1 MNNKIW
7 VYKNV
12 DVKITKDLVNKYG
25 FNDLCASVLQN
36 RTQIVGGNIDNL
48 FKRLLYNLHNPF
60 LLNDMDKAV
69 IRIEKAIM
77 RNEKITVFGDYDAD
91 GVTSTAVLYMFLK
104 ESGADVNYFIPN
116 RFSDGYGMNKS
127 AVKNIYDNGT
137 NLIIT
142 VDNGIASKDE
152 VSYAMSLG
160 MDVIVTDHHECPKEI
175 PDCCAVI
182 NPKREDSTYPFCE
195 LSGVGVV
202 FKLVTALNKGT
213 LESIIKKYILI
224 TAIGTVADVV
234 PLNDENRAIVSM
246 GLKMVPYC
254 KNIGLNSLF
263 DVSSVNRD
271 ENIGV
276 SDFSFGVVPR
286 INAAGR
292 LDDASVCVEL
302 ITSSDKSRCVEIS
315 EFLDGL
321 NRNRQE
327 IEKEITEKA
336 FEIIEKQ
343 KLYKDNCIVVYEKGW
358 NHGVIG
364 IVSSK
369 ISEKYYKPSFV
380 LTDDGCK
387 VKGSGRS
394 ISGFDL
400 YDSLCYCSDVLE
412 KFGGHS
418 QAAGL
423 SLSENNIEKF
433 REKINK
439 YAKDNSDENTFVQ
452 KIYIDAVLKPEH
464 LNTDCIEKIKI
475 LEPYGVGNPKPVFA
489 LLDAT
494 VLKKQNLSDGKHIK
508 MRVKSGNCE
517 IDAIGFS
524 MGDFYGLIDEGDI
537 VDLAG
542 NLDINEYRGFLK
554 PQLVL
559 KDIKRIR
566 KMQRSV

>member
-12 DVKITKDLVNKYG
+12 DSKITKDLVNRYG
-25 FNDLCASVLQN
+25 FNELCASVLQN
-36 RTQIVGGNIDNL
+36 RTEIVGGNIDNL
-48 FKRLLYNLHNPF
+48 FKRLLHNLHNPF

-69 IRIEKAIM
+69 TRIEKAIM
-77 RNEKITVFGDYDAD
+77 RNEKITIFGDYDAD

-104 ESGADVNYFIPN
+104 EIGANADYFIPN
-116 RFSDGYGMNKS
+116 RFTDGYGMNKD
-127 AVKNIYDNGT
+127 AVKNIYDKGT

-142 VDNGIASKDE
+142 VDNGIAAACE
-152 VSYAMSLG
+152 VAYAISLG
-160 MDVIVTDHHECPKEI
+160 MDVIVTDHHECPKNI
-175 PDCCAVI
+175 PECCAVI
-182 NPKREDSTYPFCE
+182 NPKREDSAYPFCE

-224 TAIGTVADVV
+224 TAIGTIADVV

-254 KNIGLNSLF
+254 NNPGLNSLF
-263 DVSSVNRD
+263 DVSDVSRD
-271 ENIGV
+271 ESVGV
-276 SDFSFGVVPR
+276 CDFSFGVVPR

-302 ITSSDKSRCVEIS
+302 ITSSDKTKCDEIS
-315 EFLDGL
+315 AYLDGL
-321 NRNRQE
+321 NRSRQE
-327 IEKEITEKA
+327 IEKEITDKA
-336 FEIIEKQ
+336 FDIIDEQ
-343 KLYKDNCIVVYEKGW
+343 RLYKDDVIVVYGREW

-364 IVSSK
+364 IVASK
-369 ISEKYYKPSFV
+369 ISEKYYKPCIV
-380 LTDDGCK
+380 LTDDEQNF
-387 VKGSGRS
+387 KGSGRS

-400 YDSLCYCSDVLE
+400 YDSLCYCSGVLE

-423 SLSENNIEKF
+423 SLSENNIDKF
-433 REKINK
+433 KELINE
-439 YAKDNSDENTFVQ
+439 YAKNNTDENTFVQ

-464 LNTDCIEKIKI
+464 LNIDCIDKIKI

-489 LLDAT
+489 LLDAK
-494 VLKKQNLSDGKHIK
+494 VLKKQSLSDGKHIK
-508 MRVKSGNCE
+508 MRVKSGVSE
-517 IDAIGFS
+517 IDVIGFS
-524 MGDFYGLIDEGDI
+524 MGDFYGLIDEGDT

-542 NLDINEYRGFLK
+542 SLDINEYRGFLK
-554 PQLVL
+554 PQIIL

-566 KMQRSV
+566 KM

>member
-12 DVKITKDLVNKYG
+12 DSKITKDLVNRYG
-25 FNDLCASVLQN
+25 FDELCASVLQN
-36 RTQIVGGNIDNL
+36 RTEIVGGNIDNL
-48 FKRLLYNLHNPF
+48 FKRLLHNLHNPF

-69 IRIEKAIM
+69 TRIEKAIM
-77 RNEKITVFGDYDAD
+77 RNEKITIFGDYDAD

-104 ESGADVNYFIPN
+104 ENGADVNYFLPN
-116 RFSDGYGMNKS
+116 RFVDGYGMNKD
-127 AVKNIYDNGT
+127 AVKKIFDDGT

-142 VDNGIASKDE
+142 VDNGIAATEE

-160 MDVIVTDHHECPKEI
+160 MDVIVTDHHECPKNI
-175 PDCCAVI
+175 PKCCAVI

-202 FKLVTALNKGT
+202 FKLITALNKGT

-224 TAIGTVADVV
+224 TAIGTIADVV

-246 GLKMVPYC
+246 GLKMVPFC
-254 KNIGLNSLF
+254 NNVGLNSLF
-263 DVSSVNRD
+263 DVSALKCD

-276 SDFSFGVVPR
+276 SDFSFGIVPR

-292 LDDASVCVEL
+292 LDDASICVEL
-302 ITSSDKSRCVEIS
+302 ITSCDKTRCDEIS
-315 EFLDGL
+315 GFLDSL

-336 FEIIEKQ
+336 FEIIDSE
-343 KLYKDNCIVVYEKGW
+343 KLYKDNVIVVCGNGW

-364 IVSSK
+364 IVASK
-369 ISEKYYKPSFV
+369 ITDKFYKPCIV
-380 LTDDGCK
+380 LTDDVNGF
-387 VKGSGRS
+387 KGSGRS

-400 YDSLCYCSDVLE
+400 YNSLCYCSDILE

-433 REKINK
+433 REKINE
-439 YAKDNSDENTFVQ
+439 YAKNNSDENTFVQ
-452 KIYIDAVLKPEH
+452 KIYIDAILKPEN
-464 LNTDCIEKIKI
+464 LNLDCIDKIKI
-475 LEPYGVGNPKPVFA
+475 LEPYGAGNPKPVFA
-489 LLDAT
+489 LLDSK
-494 VLKKQNLSDGKHIK
+494 VIKKQCLSDGKHIK
-508 MRVKSGNCE
+508 LRVKSGACE
-517 IDAIGFS
+517 IDVIGFS
-524 MGDFYGLIDEGDI
+524 MGDFYGLIEEGDT

-554 PQLVL
+554 PQIVL

-566 KMQRSV
+566 KM